1 MENSELEKQI
11 DAWKEKVLSVH
22 DGCGADTRKMM
33 IDIDKIIP
41 RHSIIYP
48 VSLKIY
54 NRKQKSPPGNDPRR
68 ASCCPNRTVIHFP
81 RARLLPLPRPV

>member
-33 IDIDKIIP
+33 IDIDKIISAAFDHIP
-41 RHSIIYP
+41 
-48 VSLKIY
+48 
-54 NRKQKSPPGNDPRR
+54 
-68 ASCCPNRTVIHFP
+68 CFP
-81 RARLLPLPRPV
+81 ENLINQFM

>member
-33 IDIDKIIP
+33 IDIDKIISAAFEHIP
-41 RHSIIYP
+41 
-48 VSLKIY
+48 
-54 NRKQKSPPGNDPRR
+54 
-68 ASCCPNRTVIHFP
+68 CFP
-81 RARLLPLPRPV
+81 ENL